1 MRYLIVTADDFG
13 LSPGVNRGIL
23 EAHRRGVLTSTS
35 LMVLRAACTEAVALA
50 RECPD
55 LSVGLHLD
63 LGESAG
69 VAGAVRDQFV
79 QFERALGRPP
89 THVDGHHDLHLRPE
103 WLPQVLTYAR
113 RCGVPVRGRSSV
125 ARLGRFYGQ
134 WGGRTHLE
142 QTSVESLI
150 GILRTDLGEGAT
162 ELICHPGYV
171 DGSLQSGYLRE
182 REAELAT
189 LCDPRV
195 RRALRDLGVRLIG
208 FRDLP
213 GLGDTR
219 PAIAGAGP

>member
-35 LMVLRAACTEAVALA
+35 LMVLRPACDEAVALA

-69 VAGAVRDQFV
+69 AVNAVRDQFV

-89 THVDGHHDLHLRPE
+89 THVDGHHDLHLSPE

-113 RCGVPVRGRSSV
+113 RCGIPVRGRSSV

-134 WGGRTHLE
+134 WGGRTHPE

-150 GILRTDLGEGAT
+150 EILRTGLGDGVT

-171 DGSLQSGYLRE
+171 DPSLRSGYARE

-195 RRALRDLGVRLIG
+195 REAIRVAGARLVG

-213 GLGDTR
+213 GLVRTA
-219 PAIAGAGP
+219 PANAAGSP